1 MKFPRRAFVHLAVG
15 AAALPAVPRIARAQ
29 AYPSRPVRIVVGFP
43 AGGAT
48 DIQARLMGEWLT
60 ERLGQQ
66 FIVENKPGA
75 SGNIGTE
82 TVAKAPADGYTL
94 LQVVTPHAINAAL
107 YTNLSFDFIRDIAPV
122 IYAARLAYVVVVNPS
137 VPATTIPE
145 LIAYAKAN
153 PGKINYGSAGQ
164 GTPQNIACELFKMM
178 TGVNLVHVPYKGG
191 APAVA
196 DLIAGHVQVIFAPVS
211 ESIQQIKAGKL
222 RALAVTTATRLD
234 VLPDVPTIADFVPG
248 YEASGFAGIG
258 VPRNT
263 PAEIIDMLNKEIN
276 AGLADTKIKARIVE
290 LGGTVLGGTP
300 AEFGEDHLGGH
311 RKVGEGDQVR
321 GHQGRIGPV
330 ATGFQILSLSR
341 ARTAPCPDHAAKSEI
356 KGLKPDNRG
365 GEWASTGVRDTWRLS
380 LTEWKRCAIV

>member
-1 MKFPRRAFVHLAVG
+1 MKIRRRAIVHLAVG

-48 DIQARLMGEWLT
+48 DIQARLMGEWLS

-82 TVAKAPADGYTL
+82 MVVRAPADGYTL
-94 LQVVTPHAINAAL
+94 LQVVTPNAINSAL
-107 YTNLSFDFIRDIAPV
+107 FGHLGFDFVRDIAPV

-137 VPATTIPE
+137 VPVKTLPE
-145 LIAYAKAN
+145 LIAHAKAN

-164 GTPQNIACELFKMM
+164 GTPQNITCELFKMM

-211 ESIQQIKAGKL
+211 ESIQQIKSGKL
-222 RALAVTTATRLD
+222 RALAVTTASRLD
-234 VLPDVPTIADFVPG
+234 VLPDVPPVGDFVPG

-258 VPRNT
+258 APRNT
-263 PAEIIDMLNKEIN
+263 PPEIIDKLNKELN
-276 AGLADTKIKARIVE
+276 AGLADSKIKKRIVE
-290 LGGTVLGGTP
+290 LGGTVVGGSP
-300 AEFGEDHLGGH
+300 AEFGRIIAEATEKWA
-311 RKVGEGDQVR
+311 KV
-321 GHQGRIGPV
+321 
-330 ATGFQILSLSR
+330 
-341 ARTAPCPDHAAKSEI
+341 I
-356 KGLKPDNRG
+356 KFAGIKA
-365 GEWASTGVRDTWRLS
+365 E
-380 LTEWKRCAIV
+380 